1 LWKHKTRNIQFVL
14 VVDDF
19 GIKYVKRDDLD
30 HLVAVLRRYY
40 DVSVDIDGKEFVKI
54 ELDWDYKKREV
65 HLSMEPYLQKA
76 LRQFDNVVPTKRQ
89 DSPYPHVEPK
99 YGAKVQFA
107 EYDTSPVVGKEGQTH
122 IQKVNG
128 KFLWYGRAVDPTTL
142 VPLSA
147 LASQQ
152 SKSTQHTLDKAQ
164 HFLDYMATQEPAVL
178 TYRKSDMILAVHSD
192 AGYLNEDNARSR
204 AGGHHFLSED
214 VPLPPNNGAIHNVAE
229 IIKAVMSSAAEA
241 ETGALYINARK
252 AVEIRNILDELGH
265 KQPPT
270 PIQTDNSTAEGI
282 VNNRVQ
288 PKRTKAM
295 DMRFHWLR
303 DRANQKQFRFYWRPG
318 TTNRG
323 DYFTKH
329 HPAAHHRNMRPELL
343 TPHKVLVALRK
354 MLNMSGGRAVSTTAR
369 VC

>member
-1 LWKHKTRNIQFVL
+1 
-14 VVDDF
+14 
-19 GIKYVKRDDLD
+19 
-30 HLVAVLRRYY
+30 
-40 DVSVDIDGKEFVKI
+40 
-54 ELDWDYKKREV
+54 
-65 HLSMEPYLQKA
+65 MEPYLRKA
-76 LRQFDNVVPTKRQ
+76 LRQFDNLVPKKRR
-89 DSPYPHVEPK
+89 DSPYPHIEPK
-99 YGAKVQFA
+99 YGAKEQFA
-107 EYDTSPVVGKEGQTH
+107 EYDTSPAVGKEGQKH

-128 KFLWYGRAVDPTTL
+128 KFLWYGRAVDPTAL

-152 SKSTQHTLDKAQ
+152 SKPTENTMDKSQ

-192 AGYLNEDNARSR
+192 AGYLNEEDARSR
-204 AGGHHFLSED
+204 AGGHHFLSEN

-241 ETGALYINARK
+241 ETGGLYINARK
-252 AVEIRNILDELGH
+252 AVEERNILEEMGH

-329 HPAAHHRNMRPELL
+329 HPASHHRNMRAEIL
-343 TPHKVLVALRK
+343 TPYKVLMDLRK
-354 MLNMSGGRAVSTTAR
+354 RQGMSGGRATGATAR

>member
-1 LWKHKTRNIQFVL
+1 
-14 VVDDF
+14 
-19 GIKYVKRDDLD
+19 
-30 HLVAVLRRYY
+30 
-40 DVSVDIDGKEFVKI
+40 
-54 ELDWDYKKREV
+54 
-65 HLSMEPYLQKA
+65 
-76 LRQFDNVVPTKRQ
+76 
-89 DSPYPHVEPK
+89 
-99 YGAKVQFA
+99 
-107 EYDTSPVVGKEGQTH
+107 
-122 IQKVNG
+122 
-128 KFLWYGRAVDPTTL
+128 
-142 VPLSA
+142 
-147 LASQQ
+147 
-152 SKSTQHTLDKAQ
+152 
-164 HFLDYMATQEPAVL
+164 
-178 TYRKSDMILAVHSD
+178 
-192 AGYLNEDNARSR
+192 
-204 AGGHHFLSED
+204 
-214 VPLPPNNGAIHNVAE
+214 
-229 IIKAVMSSAAEA
+229 MSSAAEA